1 MKRKICL
8 ALLALSSG
16 LMMVFA
22 AEVDKCVA
30 KFNECKEVCEND
42 KVRCKVR
49 GNDVAFCNAML
60 NQCNAACNKKVKEC
74 QAKSPTKAPAT
85 SPSPSAPKKPAKK

>member
-16 LMMVFA
+16 LMMVLA
-22 AEVDKCVA
+22 VEVDKCA
-30 KFNECKEVCEND
+30 EKFNSCKEVCEND

-49 GNDVAFCNAML
+49 GNNIEYCNNGL
-60 NQCNAACNKKVKEC
+60 NQCNADCNKKLKEC
-74 QAKSPTKAPAT
+74 QAKSPATAPAKPPT
-85 SPSPSAPKKPAKK
+85 KVPPKK